1 MSELTTQKEDAPPIN
16 LMDATRYEILRHA
29 EDLFGHYGFSKTN
42 MADIAERAK
51 MSPGNLY
58 RYYRNKQA
66 IGLAVVEAFFRQ
78 SEAAMEA
85 AMIGIDDPEVRIRA
99 MITAGVRALV
109 GEMALNPKLMELVE
123 FLMNEDEAWAQLQ
136 VHIGWKRDR
145 VMAELERGMKS
156 GQFRQMDLRPTA
168 VNLMHAT
175 KAFQI
180 PQSLMSWRE
189 PETILPELDGV
200 LDLIFQGVRD

>member
-1 MSELTTQKEDAPPIN
+1 
-16 LMDATRYEILRHA
+16 MDATRYEILRHA

-66 IGLAVVEAFFRQ
+66 IGLAVVEVFFRQ
-78 SEAAMEA
+78 SEAAMA
-85 AMIGIDDPEVRIRA
+85 AAVTGIEDPETRIRA

-109 GEMALNPKLMELVE
+109 GEMAQNPKLMELVE
-123 FLMNEDEAWAQLQ
+123 FLMSEEEAWLQLQ
-136 VHIGWKRDR
+136 AHIGWKRDF
-145 VMAELERGMKS
+145 VMAELERGVGS
-156 GQFRQMDLRPTA
+156 GQFRKMELRATA

-175 KAFQI
+175 RAFQT

-200 LDLIFQGVRD
+200 LDLVFSGVRAS